1 MNQLTS
7 IPCTTCA
14 QRKKMLELMGEDSI
28 VFQDQVGLFKIMTSL
43 EMPKV
48 QKELI
53 WGVPDRVVAQ
63 VYPYLI
69 LLQHTRQGLN
79 KEEWEQKKEK
89 WDEGKIK
96 RDKETNGKGVWET
109 WASIR
114 TGTVTW
120 SIWQDQEQ
128 TDRWWGNPPY
138 TMAID
143 STTTMESRW
152 TIPAY
157 IV

>member
-1 MNQLTS
+1 
-7 IPCTTCA
+7 
-14 QRKKMLELMGEDSI
+14 MLELMGEDSI

-79 KEEWEQKKEK
+79 KEEWEQKKKRSEMRVKLKEIRKLMEK
-89 WDEGKIK
+89 ESERLELPLELEQSPEAYDRIKSKLIDDEVIHL
-96 RDKETNGKGVWET
+96 TPWP
-109 WASIR
+109 SILPPQ
-114 TGTVTW
+114 W
-120 SIWQDQEQ
+120 NLDEQ
-128 TDRWWGNPPY
+128 FLHT
-138 TMAID
+138 
-143 STTTMESRW
+143 
-152 TIPAY
+152 
-157 IV
+157 